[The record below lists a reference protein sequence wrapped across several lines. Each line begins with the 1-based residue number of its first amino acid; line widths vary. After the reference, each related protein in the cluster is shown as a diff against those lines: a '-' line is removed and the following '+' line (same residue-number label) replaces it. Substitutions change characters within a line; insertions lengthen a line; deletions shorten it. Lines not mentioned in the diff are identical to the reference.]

1 MRRSSFP
8 PELQKFV
15 DTVEEKARAAGR
27 SSALARIFGAW
38 TACFVRFC
46 TVHDRSWRE
55 PEHVP
60 SFLTY
65 LENRQDVDEGSR
77 EHAAKSLVFLFETL
91 LKTNVDDADWHPD
104 RQHQSP
110 GDDAA
115 GEEEASGDEAEED
128 EEGEQ
133 STLLTRLLFHTS
145 LPINEALDLCAG
157 DVDLDAGLIYVSDP
171 MGTPKRIIELP
182 DVLYDSLR
190 RHLER
195 LRKKHGRRYFDAS
208 LFQARA
214 LQGRRDDVED
224 ASADEASDEETS
236 DQEAEPVTAEAG
248 DEGDRP
254 ASLWGYADDE

>member
-1 MRRSSFP
+1 MRHSSFP

-15 DTVEEKARAAGR
+15 DTVEEKAGAAGH

-38 TACFVRFC
+38 AACFVRFC

-55 PEHVP
+55 AKHVD

-65 LENRQDVDEGSR
+65 LENRKDVDRASR
-77 EHAAKSLVFLFETL
+77 THAAKSLVFLFEKL
-91 LKTNVDDADWHPD
+91 LKTDVSGADWHPEN
-104 RQHQSP
+104 QSQATSESASAEA
-110 GDDAA
+110 DA
-115 GEEEASGDEAEED
+115 EEEDPTDEED
-128 EEGEQ
+128 GEQ

-157 DVDLDAGLIYVSDP
+157 DVDLDAGLVYVSDP

-182 DVLYDSLR
+182 DVLYDPLR

-195 LRKKHGRRYFDAS
+195 LRKKHGRRYFDAP

-214 LQGRRDDVED
+214 LQGRRSEVDKGDETESD
-224 ASADEASDEETS
+224 QSAD
-236 DQEAEPVTAEAG
+236 PVPADAG
-248 DEGDRP
+248 DEADRP
-254 ASLWGYADDE
+254 ASLWGYAEDE

>member
-15 DTVEEKARAAGR
+15 DAVEEKAQAAGH

-38 TACFVRFC
+38 AACFVRFC

-55 PEHVP
+55 AEHVGA
-60 SFLTY
+60 FLKY
-65 LENRQDVDEGSR
+65 LRRRQDVDEASR
-77 EHAAKSLVFLFETL
+77 DHAARAMVFLFEKL
-91 LKTNVDDADWHPD
+91 LKTDVGDAAWHPD
-104 RQHQSP
+104 RRSGSAGQ
-110 GDDAA
+110 AA
-115 GEEEASGDEAEED
+115 D
-128 EEGEQ
+128 EEGGDEEQADDSEQ

-171 MGTPKRIIELP
+171 MGTPKQIIELP
-182 DVLYDSLR
+182 DVLYDPLR

-195 LRKKHGRRYFDAS
+195 LRKEHGRRYFDAP

-214 LQGRRDDVED
+214 LQGRSDVE
-224 ASADEASDEETS
+224 EESGDDTS
-236 DQEAEPVTAEAG
+236 EQEAEPVAADAGEEA
-248 DEGDRP
+248 DRP

>member
-8 PELQKFV
+8 PELQEFV
-15 DTVEEKARAAGR
+15 DTVEEKAQGAGH

-38 TACFVRFC
+38 AACFVRFC

-55 PEHVP
+55 PKHVP
-60 SFLTY
+60 AFLDY
-65 LENRQDVDEGSR
+65 LDRRQDVDGASR
-77 EHAAKSLVFLFETL
+77 THAAKSMVFLFEKL
-91 LKTNVDDADWHPD
+91 LKKDVANVAWHPE
-104 RQHQSP
+104 RQSGASDEP
-110 GDDAA
+110 GEATEADAQ
-115 GEEEASGDEAEED
+115 EN

-171 MGTPKRIIELP
+171 MGTPKRIVELP
-182 DVLYDSLR
+182 DVLYDPIR

-195 LRKKHGRRYFDAS
+195 LRKKHGRRYFDAP

-214 LQGRRDDVED
+214 LQGRRNDAED
-224 ASADEASDEETS
+224 ESEGEAGEQET
-236 DQEAEPVTAEAG
+236 EPVTADAGEEA
-248 DEGDRP
+248 DRP
-254 ASLWGYADDE
+254 DSLWGYADEE